1 MAATFAQMI
10 QSAFPDAQTGK
21 DFTFRSDAEGHPE
34 IDYWNSEKLGPEP
47 NLTSLHAEYMKRIRK
62 RKEIM
67 PNVDDGDPA
76 PWLNADYQK
85 TKTPEDPPRTKI
97 RFLRVHDAGS
107 GEVPT
112 VRIDPDTGMICNS
125 THD

>member
-34 IDYWNSEKLGPEP
+34 IDYWNSEKLGHEP

-62 RKEIM
+62 RKECEKYC
-67 PNVDDGDPA
+67 A
-76 PWLNADYQK
+76 W
-85 TKTPEDPPRTKI
+85 
-97 RFLRVHDAGS
+97 VHDNQNYSRS
-107 GEVPT
+107 GWT
-112 VRIDPDTGMICNS
+112 VLHTGNP
-125 THD
+125 

>member
-67 PNVDDGDPA
+67 PNIDDGDPA
-76 PWLNADYQK
+76 PWLNR
-85 TKTPEDPPRTKI
+85 RT
-97 RFLRVHDAGS
+97 GS
-107 GEVPT
+107 GSESMPT
-112 VRIDPDTGMICNS
+112 SRRS
-125 THD
+125 HRRSR